1 MKGLTHEHFHTQ
13 FSRVQFHG
21 AEFNRVQQCSVS
33 VEWCDSAEFKMVL
46 WCDPERKQLHPD
58 VTPVVKLKAPL
69 IAFPVPISIL
79 SAACH
84 LIMKLSISIKNSS
97 VQVSE
102 SYLSKNALL
111 ETGIGRMLAS
121 Q

>member
-1 MKGLTHEHFHTQ
+1 MFNRVQQSLVSARWCLCVEFSLRVVQ
-13 FSRVQFHG
+13 FSRVQFESG
-21 AEFNRVQQCSVS
+21 ALAQSSVL
-33 VEWCDSAEFKMVL
+33 VR

-69 IAFPVPISIL
+69 IAFPVSISLL

-97 VQVSE
+97 VRS
-102 SYLSKNALL
+102 SL
-111 ETGIGRMLAS
+111 
-121 Q
+121 